1 MQLTRW
7 DHWVH
12 WGRAAPSVPAQA
24 PSQAPD
30 SVSGQQAPDSVSGQ
44 RAPDRALQPQAPS
57 NTSPVRAAAWF
68 AEPEAADPSAR
79 SARSAAG

>member
-1 MQLTRW
+1 M
-7 DHWVH
+7 H

-24 PSQAPD
+24 PSQ
-30 SVSGQQAPDSVSGQ
+30 GPDSVSGQ
-44 RAPDRALQPQAPS
+44 RVPDRALQPQAPDRALRPQAPS
-57 NTSPVRAAAWF
+57 NTSPAWAASWF